1 LTVNGE
7 KLNGLLRSSELESNE
22 FNLLNLYPNP
32 SSGTVNVEYYLPYQ
46 MDVVN
51 VKIYDIQGRLV
62 WTQELE
68 STSGNI
74 KNQLQLYSLRLGN
87 YILSMNAYK
96 DVILKHISH
105 KRLILK

>member
-1 LTVNGE
+1 
-7 KLNGLLRSSELESNE
+7 
-22 FNLLNLYPNP
+22 
-32 SSGTVNVEYYLPYQ
+32 

-74 KNQLQLYSLRLGN
+74 KNQLQLDSLRLGN

-96 DVILKHISH
+96 DGILKHISH